1 MAPAEMA
8 RWPHGHWLW
17 NVSTRL
23 WVWNDPMYRIYGYR
37 PHDVV
42 PDAELLLAH
51 TAEHDRA
58 GVRRDL
64 AQLRDNG
71 TEFAAVTH
79 IRRADGSVAPVA
91 TIGHASPTL
100 AEVRVGWVVPL
111 DTGRA
116 AVADNDAATGN
127 GDATAR
133 QIQNLEAA
141 LESRDVIGQAKGA
154 LRARM
159 GIGDAA
165 AFDTLR
171 WISQNTNLRLATVA
185 ERLVVHLTD
194 RTTDRTDATDDRV
207 RFTQLF
213 LDFVEDLRQ
222 LRPTS
227 AGDGDPVELGHPGA
241 AADKADKADDRP

>member
-1 MAPAEMA
+1 MRRRTTGMAPAEMA

-37 PHDVV
+37 PHAVV
-42 PDAELLLAH
+42 PDAALLLAH
-51 TAEHDRA
+51 TAERDRA
-58 GVRRDL
+58 GVQHDL
-64 AQLRDNG
+64 TQLRDNR

-79 IRRADGSVAPVA
+79 VRRADGSLAPVA

-100 AEVRVGWVVPL
+100 AEVRIGWVIPL
-111 DTGRA
+111 DPDPA
-116 AVADNDAATGN
+116 PK
-127 GDATAR
+127 GDSTAR
-133 QIQNLEAA
+133 HIQNLEAA

-185 ERLVVHLTD
+185 ERLVEHLTA
-194 RTTDRTDATDDRV
+194 RSDATDDRV
-207 RFTQLF
+207 RFTQMF
-213 LDFVEDLRQ
+213 LDFVEELRQ
-222 LRPTS
+222 LRPAST
-227 AGDGDPVELGHPGA
+227 GDGDPVEMGYPGTE
-241 AADKADKADDRP
+241 DEGP